1 MAKYLNYEGLQTLW
15 AKIKTWVASSVTTN
29 SPSASKTIT
38 GFSEGHI
45 TYGNIAIAQSQ
56 VNNLTT
62 DLGNK
67 APKASPAFT
76 GTPTAPTA
84 ATGTDNTQIAT
95 TAFVNAEILS
105 KIAELDAVV
114 YKGTLAGGS
123 TGDYGA
129 LTPAADKG
137 AYYVVSTA
145 GKIDGVAVE
154 IGDVLICN
162 TDNTAAATSS
172 TYSTIKNKW
181 DWIQANRDGMVIG
194 PASAVDGR
202 VVTFDGTTG
211 KLIKDS
217 GKTIGKS
224 VPSDAVFTDTKV
236 TSAGNHYTPAKD
248 SGSTIDLN
256 ASGATAAWSIDVV
269 TGVTLERDSK
279 GHVTG
284 MTIDSGKIPGNPNS
298 DTKVTQNLL
307 ASTTD
312 ANYPLIAKNSTTATD
327 SPTSTVN
334 YAAGVTVNPKNKSIT
349 ATSFIGNLTG
359 TATSASNAAAGSNL
373 ETAINSKVPNTR
385 KVNNKALSSD
395 ISLTYTDVGAASS
408 GHSHDISLVA
418 SGTSTVDL
426 LHNTTY
432 TLTAGDQSVV
442 FKTPT
447 DSNTDT
453 KVTQSK
459 STTSGNYPV
468 IVKYDANT
476 TNVTNTV
483 NYATGVTVNPSN
495 NKITASG
502 FVGPLE
508 GTANTAKAY
517 DTSFTGTN
525 SIKSALDGKMPS
537 DHTYSIALATDTGTA
552 AVAMSANT
560 TYKLTAGGSSIIL
573 KTPKDSDTKNT
584 AGSSNTSSKIFLV
597 GATSQATSPQT
608 YSHDTAYVGTDGCVY
623 SNSQKT
629 LTVNVA
635 SATYEPIIT
644 PISDQEIE
652 NLS

>member
-15 AKIKTWVASSVTTN
+15 AKIKTWVSTSVTTN

-45 TYGNIAIAQSQ
+45 TYGDIAIAQSQ
-56 VNNLTT
+56 VTNLTT
-62 DLGNK
+62 DLGKK
-67 APKASPAFT
+67 APLASPALT

-105 KIAELDAVV
+105 KIAELDAVI
-114 YKGTLAGGS
+114 YKGTVAGGS
-123 TGDYGA
+123 TGDYGS

-194 PASAVDGR
+194 PASAVDGN
-202 VVTFDGTTG
+202 VVLFDGTTG

-217 GKTIGKS
+217 GKTLGVS
-224 VPSDAVFTDTKV
+224 VPSNAVFTDTKV
-236 TSAGNHYTPAKD
+236 K
-248 SGSTIDLN
+248 
-256 ASGATAAWSIDVV
+256 
-269 TGVTLERDSK
+269 
-279 GHVTG
+279 
-284 MTIDSGKIPGNPNS
+284 
-298 DTKVTQNLL
+298 QNLL
-307 ASTTD
+307 AATTD

-359 TATSASNAAAGSNL
+359 IATSASNAATGSNL

-408 GHSHDISLVA
+408 GHTHDISLVA

-426 LHNTTY
+426 AANTTY
-432 TLTAGDQSVV
+432 TLTAGGKSVV
-442 FKTPT
+442 FKTPS
-447 DSNTDT
+447 DANN

-476 TNVTNTV
+476 TDVTNTV
-483 NYATGVTVNPSN
+483 KYAAGVTVNPSN

-502 FVGPLE
+502 FVGALE
-508 GTANTAKAY
+508 GTANVAKAY
-517 DTSFTGTN
+517 DTGFTGTN

-537 DHTYSIALATDTGTA
+537 DHTYSIALATDSGTTGLVTMA
-552 AVAMSANT
+552 AAT
-560 TYKLTAGGSSIIL
+560 TYKLTAGGSSLLL
-573 KTPKDSDTKNT
+573 KTPTDNNTKNT
-584 AGSSNTSSKIFLV
+584 AGSTDTSSKIFIV
-597 GATSQATSPQT
+597 GATSQGANPQT
-608 YSHDTAYVGTDGCVY
+608 YSHDTAYVGSDGCVY

-644 PISDQEIE
+644 PISDDEIGR
-652 NLS
+652 LS

>member
-56 VNNLTT
+56 VTNLTT

-67 APKASPAFT
+67 APKESPAFT

-217 GKTIGKS
+217 GFTIAKS
-224 VPSDAVFTDTKV
+224 VPSNADFANNKV
-236 TSAGNHYTPAKD
+236 K
-248 SGSTIDLN
+248 
-256 ASGATAAWSIDVV
+256 
-269 TGVTLERDSK
+269 
-279 GHVTG
+279 
-284 MTIDSGKIPGNPNS
+284 
-298 DTKVTQNLL
+298 QNLL
-307 ASTTD
+307 SSTTD

-327 SPTSTVN
+327 SPTDTVN

-373 ETAINSKVPNTR
+373 ETAINNKVPNTR

-408 GHSHDISLVA
+408 GHSHDISLV
-418 SGTSTVDL
+418 SGGTSTVDL
-426 LHNTTY
+426 AHNTTY
-432 TLTAGDQSVV
+432 TLTAGGQSVV
-442 FKTPT
+442 FKTPA
-447 DSNTDT
+447 DNNTDT
-453 KVTQSK
+453 KVAQNK

-483 NYATGVTVNPSN
+483 NYASGVTVNPSN

-537 DHTYSIALATDTGTA
+537 NHTYSIALAPDTGSASVT
-552 AVAMSANT
+552 MSANA
-560 TYKLTAGGSSIIL
+560 TYKLTAGGSSIIFH
-573 KTPKDSDTKNT
+573 TPTDSDTKNT
-584 AGSSNTSSKIFLV
+584 AGSSNTSYKIFLV
-597 GATSQATSPQT
+597 GATSQATSKQT

-635 SATYEPIIT
+635 SATYEPVIT
-644 PISDQEIE
+644 PISDDEIA
-652 NLS
+652 NLP